1 MDTGRHRAGRWNMFT
16 LIALPEGF
24 VADITANASDLVS
37 DLSPYI
43 TLVIG
48 VLLAVVVISVLI
60 STLTKH

>member
-1 MDTGRHRAGRWNMFT
+1 M
-16 LIALPEGF
+16 LSIISLPENF
-24 VADITANASDLVS
+24 VSNITTNAEGIIS
-37 DLSPYI
+37 DLSPFV